1 MHVILEMIQIETTDR
16 SCVVCFALTKV
27 RTLYMTNKNYSK
39 EIADYQ
45 KKIEDL
51 QLETVKE
58 NRSSVLT
65 VINDEIFRNVE
76 AGCYQH
82 CQKMEL

>member
-1 MHVILEMIQIETTDR
+1 MFCPMSYKNVGHR
-16 SCVVCFALTKV
+16 AYFFALTKV
-27 RTLYMTNKNYSK
+27 RTLYMANKNYSK
-39 EIADYQ
+39 KIADYQ